1 MTRHPN
7 TILCADDTA
16 DVPASAEHTPPLMLN
31 PDAHPLMLLSV
42 VLARAHRIKQSL
54 QPYAMIP
61 ADCADECL
69 DSRALHGVLTVLHNQ
84 TDELQQMLA
93 GTLLEFEHL
102 LSSPSDTSS

>member
-16 DVPASAEHTPPLMLN
+16 DVPASTEHTPPLMLN
-31 PDAHPLMLLSV
+31 PDAPPLMLLSA

-54 QPYAMIP
+54 QPYAMISP
-61 ADCADECL
+61 DHADECL
-69 DSRALHGVLTVLHNQ
+69 DALALHGVLTVLYNQ

-102 LSSPSDTSS
+102 LSASSDAGS